1 VYKRLDIAVKTPER
15 KGKKPYGKWRLDI
28 PSLESIAEPLSQL
41 FFGGMVD
48 PSFVRYDWVQNY
60 ADIAFGW
67 TLILS
72 KRSGGNEQC
81 KGCITVVSIMRW
93 DGLRVPRK
101 RRTCYMIQTTLHEQ
115 IHALETF

>member
-1 VYKRLDIAVKTPER
+1 VKTPEC
-15 KGKKPYGKWRLDI
+15 KGKKPYEKWRLDI

-41 FFGGMVD
+41 FFGGIVD

-72 KRSGGNEQC
+72 KQGGGNEQH
-81 KGCITVVSIMRW
+81 KGCIKIVSIMRW

-101 RRTCYMIQTTLHEQ
+101 RRTYYMI
-115 IHALETF
+115 